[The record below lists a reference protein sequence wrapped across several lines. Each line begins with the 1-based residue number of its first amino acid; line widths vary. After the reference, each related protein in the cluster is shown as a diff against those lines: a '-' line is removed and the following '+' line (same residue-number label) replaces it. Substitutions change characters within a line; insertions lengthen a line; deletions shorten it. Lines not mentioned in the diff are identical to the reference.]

1 MEKEYLTI
9 GNKSFIVRIDLIS
22 DLVSYTQKN
31 GDDTETNTTVT
42 YDATGAIQH
51 TEVETF
57 KPIKKDELDGPKFDT
72 VRLMF
77 DELFR
82 YELPSDDNFLDF
94 DTIISK
100 MPLGFKIAFN
110 TLLHYDLLEEVQ

>member
-1 MEKEYLTI
+1 MEKEYITI

-22 DLVSYTQKN
+22 DFVSYTQKN
-31 GDDTETNTTVT
+31 DNDIETNTSTT
-42 YDATGAIQH
+42 YDTAGIILNTEIQ
-51 TEVETF
+51 TF
-57 KPIKKDELDGPKFDT
+57 QPIKKDEIDGPKFDT
-72 VRLMF
+72 IRLMF

-94 DTIISK
+94 DTIINK